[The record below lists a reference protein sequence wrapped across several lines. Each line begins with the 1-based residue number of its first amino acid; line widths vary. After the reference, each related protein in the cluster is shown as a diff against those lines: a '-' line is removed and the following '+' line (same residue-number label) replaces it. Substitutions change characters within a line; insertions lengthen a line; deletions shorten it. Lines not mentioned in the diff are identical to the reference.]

1 MDEQVRRIP
10 EEISTTIKIMGLVQ
24 LFQAVDRT
32 RVALVVF
39 SCLGSTMVGDLIIL
53 LDLSVSVIQ

>member
-1 MDEQVRRIP
+1 MDEQVRRIS
-10 EEISTTIKIMGLVQ
+10 EEISTTRCKKLKIMGLVQ

-39 SCLGSTMVGDLIIL
+39 SCLGSTMVSDLITI
-53 LDLSVSVIQ
+53 

>member
-1 MDEQVRRIP
+1 ML
-10 EEISTTIKIMGLVQ
+10 KIMELVQ

-39 SCLGSTMVGDLIIL
+39 SCLGSTMVSDMIRI
-53 LDLSVSVIQ
+53 

>member
-10 EEISTTIKIMGLVQ
+10 EEISTLRYKKLNIMGLVQ

-39 SCLGSTMVGDLIIL
+39 SCLGSTMVGDLIRM
-53 LDLSVSVIQ
+53 

>member
-10 EEISTTIKIMGLVQ
+10 EEISTTIKIMGLLQ

-39 SCLGSTMVGDLIIL
+39 SCLGSTMVSDLITI
-53 LDLSVSVIQ
+53 